1 MNCHKLRGIIVK
13 QPLRSLICLI
23 ICMKARLAILFALS
37 VAVLL
42 NACGDPT
49 SLKAT
54 NLTTVDTLSVF
65 ALSGTPPSYPS
76 GISIL
81 AGQAVQ
87 VDGFALFDV
96 ALDVNASGNAVV
108 YPPKLVVNS
117 LAGSRPVGL
126 LKIAGSFES
135 VLEAPNTGFVTDASV
150 VLVPGETVVIQ
161 STHNGDRDICQ
172 FALSPY
178 LYAKI
183 AVDSVSLATRTL
195 YLRLGL
201 DPNCG
206 FRSFASGIPT
216 S

>member
-1 MNCHKLRGIIVK
+1 
-13 QPLRSLICLI
+13 
-23 ICMKARLAILFALS
+23 MKARLAILSAMS
-37 VAVLL
+37 AAVVL

-96 ALDVNASGNAVV
+96 ALDMDASGNAVV

-117 LAGSRPVGL
+117 LGGPRPVGL
-126 LKIAGSFES
+126 QKIAGSFES
-135 VLEAPNTGFVTDASV
+135 VLEAPKTGFENDASV
-150 VLVPGETVVIQ
+150 VLAPGETVVIQ
-161 STHNGDRDICQ
+161 SAHNGDRDICQ
-172 FALSPY
+172 YALSPY

-183 AVDSVSLATRTL
+183 TVDSVSLATRTL
-195 YLRLGL
+195 YLRMGV

-206 FRSFASGIPT
+206 FRSFVSGVPAS
-216 S
+216 